1 MIIRSLNMNV
11 SLLNPV
17 SINYILAY
25 IISSITSFI
34 THSAHAKILPAKE
47 KISKKSVRTSEDSF
61 SLLRTTTAFVPAR
74 EDPPRHAERYPWKN
88 EIVTTVFWIG
98 EQPSP
103 NNPIPNRSSSWDKN
117 WTHSYGGFDNPDR
130 GRRTGYIP
138 AKFPPRQ

>member
-47 KISKKSVRTSEDSF
+47 EISKKSDRTSEDSF
-61 SLLRTTTAFVPAR
+61 SLLRTTTAFVPTR
-74 EDPPRHAERYPWKN
+74 EDPPRHAERYPWKK

-98 EQPSP
+98 EPP
-103 NNPIPNRSSSWDKN
+103 TANNPIPTRSIEGDQHGTQPYS
-117 WTHSYGGFDNPDR
+117 G
-130 GRRTGYIP
+130 I
-138 AKFPPRQ
+138 